1 MGFIAWI
8 ENTGLAEIIRVSAYG
23 YPIMITLH
31 SLGLAIMV
39 GLSVVLS
46 LRVLGYFSGIPFSSL
61 YRLLKFAWVGFI
73 INFLSGGLL
82 FAASATTFIV
92 HQIFLTKMLFVIVG
106 AIFVGIMQGMLK
118 TVLETGT
125 ADSAPPSNLK
135 TIAWLTIGAWT
146 VAMIAGR
153 FIAYL
158 PGDWFTA

>member
-8 ENTGLAEIIRVSAYG
+8 ENTGLAEVIRVSAYG

-46 LRVLGYFSGIPFSSL
+46 LRVLGYFSGIPFSTL
-61 YRLLKFAWVGFI
+61 YRLLKYAWVGFI

-106 AIFVGIMQGMLK
+106 AIFVGVMQGMIK
-118 TVLETGT
+118 TALATGT

-135 TIAWLTIGAWT
+135 TMAWLTIGAWT
-146 VAMIAGR
+146 VAMITGR